1 MQQRQQGLP
10 NIQRLV
16 SIALVLLGGALLI
29 LLSQSVYVVDE
40 TEQVIITRLGEYRRE
55 ATEPGLR
62 FKTPF
67 IESVHRIEKRLLRFD
82 SEPSEFLTAEK
93 KALIIDSYARYR
105 IINARQFFEVVRTEL
120 GARGRLEAIISS
132 EIREEV
138 ATHDQIEVIRDNRES
153 LMRNVTERSN
163 EKALEFGM
171 SVVDVR
177 IVGADFPPEVA
188 NSVYDRM
195 RSERTRI
202 ANRFRAE
209 GDEEKAKI
217 EAEADLERA
226 QILAEANER
235 ARTIRG
241 EGEAE
246 AIGIQGR
253 AIDTDRDFYNFVRTL
268 EAYELSLTD
277 GTTLVVPLDSDFY
290 QFLTDVYPIGD
301 ERRTD

>member
-1 MQQRQQGLP
+1 ME
-10 NIQRLV
+10 RLIGFAFLFV
-16 SIALVLLGGALLI
+16 AVAGLI
-29 LLSQSVYVVDE
+29 LVGQSVYIVDE

-55 ATEPGLR
+55 ATEPGLY

-67 IESVHRIEKRLLRFD
+67 IESAHRIEKRLLRFD

-120 GARGRLEAIISS
+120 GARGRLEAIIAS

-153 LMRNVTERSN
+153 LMRNVTLRSDI
-163 EKALEFGM
+163 KAQDFGI

-195 RSERTRI
+195 RSERIRI

-209 GDEEKAKI
+209 GDEEQAKI
-217 EAEADLERA
+217 EADADLERA

-235 ARTIRG
+235 AQTTRG
-241 EGEAE
+241 EGEAQ
-246 AIGIQGR
+246 AIAIQGQ
-253 AIDTDRDFYNFVRTL
+253 AIDTDREFYYFVRTL
-268 EAYELSLTD
+268 EAYEASL
-277 GTTLVVPLDSDFY
+277 GEGITLVMPLESDFY
-290 QFLTDVYPIGD
+290 QFLTDIYPIGD

>member
-1 MQQRQQGLP
+1 MQRGSIFAFLLLVIAGL
-10 NIQRLV
+10 IV
-16 SIALVLLGGALLI
+16 I
-29 LLSQSVYVVDE
+29 SQSAYIVDE
-40 TEQVIITRLGEYRRE
+40 TEQVIITRLGEYRKE
-55 ATEPGLR
+55 EVHPGLK

-67 IESVHRIEKRLLRFD
+67 LESAHRIEKRLLRFD
-82 SEPSEFLTAEK
+82 SAPSEFLTAEK
-93 KALIIDSYARYR
+93 KALIVDFYARYR

-120 GARGRLEAIISS
+120 QAGGRLEAIISS

-138 ATHDQIEVIRDNRES
+138 ATHDQIEVIRDQREA
-153 LMRNVTERSN
+153 LMRNVTERSDV
-163 EKALEFGM
+163 KAREFGM

-188 NSVYDRM
+188 TSVYDRM

-226 QILAEANER
+226 QILAQANEL
-235 ARTIRG
+235 AQTIRG

-246 AIGIQGR
+246 AIRIQGE
-253 AIDTDRDFYNFVRTL
+253 AIDTDREFYNFVRTL
-268 EAYELSLTD
+268 EAYETSVEE
-277 GTTLVVPLDSDFY
+277 GTTLVLPLDSDFY
-290 QFLTDVYPIGD
+290 QFLTDIYPVGD
-301 ERRTD
+301 ERRTE

>member
-1 MQQRQQGLP
+1 
-10 NIQRLV
+10 
-16 SIALVLLGGALLI
+16 
-29 LLSQSVYVVDE
+29 
-40 TEQVIITRLGEYRRE
+40 
-55 ATEPGLR
+55 
-62 FKTPF
+62 
-67 IESVHRIEKRLLRFD
+67 
-82 SEPSEFLTAEK
+82 
-93 KALIIDSYARYR
+93 
-105 IINARQFFEVVRTEL
+105 
-120 GARGRLEAIISS
+120 
-132 EIREEV
+132 
-138 ATHDQIEVIRDNRES
+138 
-153 LMRNVTERSN
+153 
-163 EKALEFGM
+163 
-171 SVVDVR
+171 
-177 IVGADFPPEVA
+177 
-188 NSVYDRM
+188 M

>member
-1 MQQRQQGLP
+1 MTR
-10 NIQRLV
+10 
-16 SIALVLLGGALLI
+16 LLGFALAFSAVAILI
-29 LLSQSVYVVDE
+29 LFGQSIYVVDE
-40 TEQVIITRLGEYRRE
+40 TEQIIITRLGEYRRE
-55 ATEPGLR
+55 ATSPGLYM
-62 FKTPF
+62 KAPF
-67 IESVHRIEKRLLRFD
+67 VESAHRIEKRLLRFD

-120 GARGRLEAIISS
+120 GARGRLEAIIAS

-153 LMRNVTERSN
+153 LMRNVTQRSDI
-163 EKALEFGM
+163 KAREFGI

-195 RSERTRI
+195 RSERLRI

-226 QILAEANER
+226 QILAEANES
-235 ARTIRG
+235 AQTLRG
-241 EGEAE
+241 EGEAQ
-246 AIGIQGR
+246 AIATQGR
-253 AIDTDRDFYNFVRTL
+253 AIDTDREFYNFVRTL
-268 EAYELSLTD
+268 EAYEASMGA
-277 GTTLVVPLDSDFY
+277 GTTLILPLDSDFY

-301 ERRTD
+301 DRRTD

>member
-1 MQQRQQGLP
+1 M
-10 NIQRLV
+10 QRLLG
-16 SIALVLLGGALLI
+16 IAVIAAAVVLLI
-29 LLSQSVYVVDE
+29 LIGQSVYVVDE
-40 TEQVIITRLGEYRRE
+40 TEQIIITRLGEYRR
-55 ATEPGLR
+55 ATAQPGLYL
-62 FKTPF
+62 KTPF
-67 IESVHRIEKRLLRFD
+67 IESTHRLEKRLLRFD

-105 IINARQFFEVVRTEL
+105 IIDARQFFEVVRTEL
-120 GARGRLEAIISS
+120 GARGRLEAIIAS

-138 ATHDQIEVIRDNRES
+138 ATNDQIEVIRDNRES
-153 LMRNVTERSN
+153 LMRNVTERSDV
-163 EKALEFGM
+163 KAREFGI

-217 EAEADLERA
+217 EADADLERA

-235 ARTIRG
+235 AQTLRG
-241 EGEAE
+241 EGEAQ
-246 AIGIQGR
+246 AIAIQGQ
-253 AIDTDRDFYNFVRTL
+253 AIDIDREFYNFVRTL
-268 EAYELSLTD
+268 EAYEASMGE
-277 GTTLVVPLDSDFY
+277 GTRLIVPLDSDFY